1 MPGTDTQSIITLYDE
16 NQRGTAISG
25 AYTLP
30 RQLNCI
36 QSMNVHHDDIEL
48 LAALQTGS
56 VEAFDHFYHLY
67 REWLLITAM
76 TILQDQEEAQELVQ
90 EFFIDFWQQAL
101 YKRID
106 LNTIPTLKNFLFVSI
121 KNRCLNRISKDET
134 RKKRLSWLQHP
145 PYIPPDSRLEK
156 NELRAQLEGAINLLP
171 QKQSQVFRLAY
182 QEHKTR
188 KEIAAVMDISEET
201 VKKHVASALKT
212 LRQLLE
218 KIRF

>member
-1 MPGTDTQSIITLYDE
+1 
-16 NQRGTAISG
+16 
-25 AYTLP
+25 
-30 RQLNCI
+30 
-36 QSMNVHHDDIEL
+36 MNAHHDDMEL
-48 LAALQTGS
+48 LAALKTGS
-56 VEAFDHFYHLY
+56 AGAFDHFYHLY

-106 LNTIPTLKNFLFVSI
+106 LVTIPTLKNFLFVSI

-134 RKKRLSWLQHP
+134 RRKRLAWLQHSSHVA
-145 PYIPPDSRLEK
+145 PDSRLEK
-156 NELRAQLEGAINLLP
+156 TELHDQLEGAINTLP
-171 QKQSQVFRLAY
+171 QKQSQVFRMAY

>member
-1 MPGTDTQSIITLYDE
+1 
-16 NQRGTAISG
+16 
-25 AYTLP
+25 
-30 RQLNCI
+30 
-36 QSMNVHHDDIEL
+36 MNAHNNDIEL
-48 LAALQTGS
+48 LAALKTGS

-76 TILQDQEEAQELVQ
+76 TILQDEEEAQELVQ
-90 EFFIDFWQQAL
+90 EFFIDFWQHAL
-101 YKRID
+101 YKRIG
-106 LNTIPTLKNFLFVSI
+106 LSTITTLKNFLFVSI

-145 PYIPPDSRLEK
+145 PYVTPDTRLEK
-156 NELRAQLEGAINLLP
+156 SELRAQLEGAINLLP
-171 QKQSQVFRLAY
+171 LKQSQVFRLAY